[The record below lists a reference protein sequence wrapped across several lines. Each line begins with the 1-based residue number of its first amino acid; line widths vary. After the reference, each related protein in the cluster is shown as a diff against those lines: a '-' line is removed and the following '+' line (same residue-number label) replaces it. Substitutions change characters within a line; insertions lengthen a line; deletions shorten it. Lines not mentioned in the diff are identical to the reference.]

1 MWQTSRDMLIR
12 LVVRSRLKPSVY
24 QQGGQVGETC
34 YYVMTA
40 LTGTLVFVCFGG
52 EGGHEVG
59 CGGLIGDAKDNQACV
74 TTDLSLAA

>member
-1 MWQTSRDMLIR
+1 M
-12 LVVRSRLKPSVY
+12 VRSRLKPSVY

-52 EGGHEVG
+52 EGERGA
-59 CGGLIGDAKDNQACV
+59 GGWLWGADR
-74 TTDLSLAA
+74 